1 MNRIKTD
8 IDIDFK
14 NRNDALSVL
23 PHIAASMVNQGKSA
37 RHNTGIYFQNIPVD
51 PLTGHA
57 SIPYAKAED
66 MGYFKIDLINN
77 SVYEG
82 VRDTAHLEALLDME
96 PAWDLLDDPDIVG
109 MLAHIHSHFDVVSA
123 IKPKSVDDLAV
134 VLALIRPGKKH
145 LVGKTRAAIDAEVW
159 VPPNDG
165 SYHFK
170 KSHSFAYSVSILV
183 QLNAIVERA
192 LTAPSE

>member
-1 MNRIKTD
+1 MNKISTD

-14 NRNDALSVL
+14 NRNDALAVL
-23 PHIAASMVNQGKSA
+23 PHIAASMVNQGKSS

-57 SIPYAKAED
+57 SIPYGKAED
-66 MGYFKIDLINN
+66 LGYFKIDLINN

-82 VRDTAHLEALLDME
+82 VRDIEHLEKLLDAD
-96 PAWDLLDDPDIVG
+96 PAWDLLDDPEIVS

-145 LVGKTRAAIDAEVW
+145 LVNKSRAEIDAEVW
-159 VPPNDG
+159 LPPSDG
-165 SYHFK
+165 SYT
-170 KSHSFAYSVSILV
+170 VSYTHL
-183 QLNAIVERA
+183 RA
-192 LTAPSE
+192 HET

>member
-1 MNRIKTD
+1 MTKISTD

-77 SVYEG
+77 SVYEN
-82 VRDTAHLEALLDME
+82 VRDTAHLESLLATE
-96 PAWDLLDDPDIVG
+96 PAWDLLDDPDIVS

-134 VLALIRPGKKH
+134 VLALIRPGKRH
-145 LVGKTRAAIDAEVW
+145 LVGKSRDEIDSEVW
-159 VPPNDG
+159 IAPSDG

-170 KSHSFAYSVSILV
+170 KSHSFAYAVSIVV
-183 QLNAIVERA
+183 QLNAIIEQA
-192 LTAPSE
+192 SQS

>member
-1 MNRIKTD
+1 MTRISTD

-14 NRNDALSVL
+14 NRNDALAVL
-23 PHIAASMVNQGKSA
+23 PHISASMVNQGKST

-57 SIPYAKAED
+57 SIPYSKAED
-66 MGYFKIDLINN
+66 LGYFKIDLINN

-82 VRDTAHLEALLDME
+82 VRDTAHLEALLATE
-96 PAWDLLDDPDIVG
+96 PAWDLLDDPDVVS

-145 LVGKTRAAIDAEVW
+145 LVSKSRAEIDAEVW
-159 VPPNDG
+159 LPPSDG
-165 SYHFK
+165 SYTFK
-170 KSHSFAYSVSILV
+170 RAHAYAYGLSIVV
-183 QLNAIVERA
+183 QLNQIVEQATR
-192 LTAPSE
+192 

>member
-1 MNRIKTD
+1 MNKISTD

-14 NRNDALSVL
+14 NRNDALAVL
-23 PHIAASMVNQGKSA
+23 PHIAASMVNQGKSS

-57 SIPYAKAED
+57 SIPYGKAED
-66 MGYFKIDLINN
+66 LGYFKIDLINN

-82 VRDTAHLEALLDME
+82 VRDIEHLEKLLDAD
-96 PAWDLLDDPDIVG
+96 PAWDLLDDPEIVS

-145 LVGKTRAAIDAEVW
+145 LVNKSRAEIDAEVW
-159 VPPNDG
+159 LPPSDG
-165 SYHFK
+165 SYTFK
-170 KSHSFAYSVSILV
+170 RAHAYAYSLSIVV
-183 QLNAIVERA
+183 QLNAIVEQA
-192 LTAPSE
+192 TQ